1 MEEDDL
7 LWVLGAFPQPVFL
20 TDGETVQW
28 RNAAASAVLDPGAS
42 LQPML
47 QGTAFGLWSRRG
59 TLRLSLPF
67 GGALCDFSV
76 RAMQRGL
83 LFLADAPHEPSA
95 AAGAALKAS
104 AILRRPLQN
113 VMTAARE
120 LFDRVED
127 LEEPA
132 ATAVSS
138 ELNRGLYQLLR
149 LCGQLTTGG
158 ELLAGAAVQVAF
170 NFGNAV
176 GSMVGGGML
185 NLSGMNY
192 HFTALG
198 GVPLA
203 VIAVALLTIYSMRHE
218 THTDALERMRE
229 ITV

>member
-1 MEEDDL
+1 
-7 LWVLGAFPQPVFL
+7 
-20 TDGETVQW
+20 
-28 RNAAASAVLDPGAS
+28 
-42 LQPML
+42 
-47 QGTAFGLWSRRG
+47 
-59 TLRLSLPF
+59 
-67 GGALCDFSV
+67 
-76 RAMQRGL
+76 
-83 LFLADAPHEPSA
+83 
-95 AAGAALKAS
+95 
-104 AILRRPLQN
+104 
-113 VMTAARE
+113 MTAARE

>member
-1 MEEDDL
+1 MLSAWAAMREFL
-7 LWVLGAFPQPVFL
+7 ALAWVPAIAPVKDVGLAGQFRFLRKPGPWLILGAVFTGNAGVFCWWSYVSPWL
-20 TDGETVQW
+20 QKTGGYDSDMVPFLMMLAGFGMVVGGIIGGRITDNW
-28 RNAAASAVLDPGAS
+28 RHAGTAALGQALSGVAIF
-42 LQPML
+42 
-47 QGTAFGLWSRRG
+47 TFWIAFGLFFIS
-59 TLRLSLPF
+59 
-67 GGALCDFSV
+67 
-76 RAMQRGL
+76 
-83 LFLADAPHEPSA
+83 AP
-95 AAGAALKAS
+95 
-104 AILRRPLQN
+104 Q
-113 VMTAARE
+113 
-120 LFDRVED
+120 
-127 LEEPA
+127 
-132 ATAVSS
+132 
-138 ELNRGLYQLLR
+138 QLLMTES
-149 LCGQLTTGG
+149 GKGGG

>member
-1 MEEDDL
+1 M
-7 LWVLGAFPQPVFL
+7 FL
-20 TDGETVQW
+20 VPGNHVS
-28 RNAAASAVLDPGAS
+28 AAIF
-42 LQPML
+42 
-47 QGTAFGLWSRRG
+47 TYWIAFGLFFIS
-59 TLRLSLPF
+59 
-67 GGALCDFSV
+67 
-76 RAMQRGL
+76 
-83 LFLADAPHEPSA
+83 AP
-95 AAGAALKAS
+95 
-104 AILRRPLQN
+104 Q
-113 VMTAARE
+113 
-120 LFDRVED
+120 
-127 LEEPA
+127 
-132 ATAVSS
+132 
-138 ELNRGLYQLLR
+138 QLLMTES
-149 LCGQLTTGG
+149 GKGGG